1 MYSIIHLRSA
11 LPPPSSMPSSMDS
24 STAGG
29 SAATGR
35 TVGGRSVNFSG
46 CRGRPPKKPLFG
58 RDDRLARDGARL
70 MTGHFRPPALL
81 LLPAAPTAAS
91 TSILA
96 AVGRPASPPP
106 VAAVAASATV
116 DLTFGGNAG
125 DHSDHLIRA
134 TAMAVT
140 SPIDSVW
147 SRTTT
152 RCYLLSPAWHI
163 IPDLALQ

>member
-106 VAAVAASATV
+106 VAAVAASATLISPSV
-116 DLTFGGNAG
+116 EMPAMTAMTVASVL
-125 DHSDHLIRA
+125 SDHHCGRQGTRA
-134 TAMAVT
+134 RPPSSA
-140 SPIDSVW
+140 
-147 SRTTT
+147 SR
-152 RCYLLSPAWHI
+152 RISCPSCRI
-163 IPDLALQ
+163 N